1 MVFLGVAETIAASVL
16 CCGVGIVQCLQ
27 RHLLITPIDNALKV
41 LFKPRVCLHG
51 GMGTLGRSG
60 NSLRWG
66 NPLIHI
72 VSLEFDHLYMIGA
85 VKRRMLPHLSG
96 VHFLQVNRP
105 LERILGSTSGK
116 YAINN
121 KNL

>member
-1 MVFLGVAETIAASVL
+1 ME
-16 CCGVGIVQCLQ
+16 VG
-27 RHLLITPIDNALKV
+27 
-41 LFKPRVCLHG
+41 
-51 GMGTLGRSG
+51 GTLDRSG

-72 VSLEFDHLYMIGA
+72 VSLEFDHLYIGA

-105 LERILGSTSGK
+105 LERKLGSTSGK